1 MKRYNRWWLPILTVG
16 LLCLPAG
23 PLFAQI
29 RGKGRGKPRRPAVS
43 QRVSHK
49 KKSRVKSSLP
59 LIEVTSGYTQE
70 FGVTSPVAEI
80 KRRVD
85 EIQLQREPLCSAV
98 HATFKGIP
106 KIALF
111 HNQFSGSL
119 FYTEYQGQKEV
130 YGVIATHAL
139 TPLPTSFKKHLY
151 ANFSLHRKFKLEV
164 YTKDG
169 TWLSLPAEVVQ
180 LGAFGMGDVSLV
192 KIMGEYDASKL
203 HFFTLKTEEL
213 LPGDV
218 VSSLGFIPGQLAYIP
233 QREVLKRSAISVRTT
248 LPGSE
253 EGLRGI
259 CGGAGFDEQGNL
271 VFVHTGSKPS
281 FLMNPPRV
289 GYGTYAW
296 FLNKL
301 VEAYHNNGEAYI
313 PFELNGY
320 HITDL
325 RVDEYV
331 SSLSYFNRNG
341 ELLWQMQV
349 PGKFSFRKA
358 QQKLLDLSP
367 RSAEVVIGRMKWA
380 GKKDAFVETIPEVR
394 RVRYDFSARSQIPLG
409 E

>member
-1 MKRYNRWWLPILTVG
+1 MVG
-16 LLCLPAG
+16 LLCCPAG
-23 PLFAQI
+23 LLFAQ
-29 RGKGRGKPRRPAVS
+29 RGIKRPAKVGKTSFSFHRFSRHKKPRAKQYMPV
-43 QRVSHK
+43 V
-49 KKSRVKSSLP
+49 
-59 LIEVTSGYTQE
+59 EVTSGYERE
-70 FGVTSPVAEI
+70 FGISTPVAEI
-80 KRRVD
+80 KRRV
-85 EIQLQREPLCSAV
+85 EEVQLQHEPLCSAM
-98 HATFKGIP
+98 HATFKGVPNIT
-106 KIALF
+106 LF
-111 HNQFSGSL
+111 RNQFSGSL
-119 FYTEYQGQKEV
+119 FRTVYQGKEEV

-139 TPLPTSFKKHLY
+139 TPLPSTFKKHLY

-164 YTKDG
+164 YTKEG
-169 TWLSLPAEVVQ
+169 TWLSLPAAVVQ

-192 KIMGEYDASKL
+192 KIMGEYDASQL

-218 VSSLGFIPGQLAYIP
+218 VSSVGFIPGQLAYIP
-233 QREVLKRSAISVRTT
+233 KREVLERSTISVRTT

-259 CGGAGFDEQGNL
+259 CGGAGFDEEGNL
-271 VFVHTGSKPS
+271 VFVHTGSNPS
-281 FLMNPPRV
+281 WLMQPPRI

-331 SSLSYFNRNG
+331 SSLSYFNENG
-341 ELLWQMQV
+341 DLLWHMKV

-358 QQKLLDLSP
+358 QQKLSNLSP
-367 RSAEVVIGRMKWA
+367 RFAEVVIGRMKWA
-380 GKKDAFVETIPEVR
+380 GRKDSFVESMPEVR
-394 RVRYDFSARSQIPLG
+394 RVRYDFDTRSQVPLS